1 MGGAWEITGCRFIV
15 NVIAIDSEAIGLIS
29 SIFLLDALHS
39 FLLLEG
45 QSLMQFLHR
54 WFQNWATLRTPVKRA
69 ALAKMQVI
77 THTLRCGLCR
87 RIEESLEA
95 CPFHIP

>member
-1 MGGAWEITGCRFIV
+1 MGVAWEITSCSFIV
-15 NVIAIDSEAIGLIS
+15 NVVATDSEAIGLVS

-54 WFQNWATLRTPVKRA
+54 WF
-69 ALAKMQVI
+69 
-77 THTLRCGLCR
+77 
-87 RIEESLEA
+87 
-95 CPFHIP
+95 